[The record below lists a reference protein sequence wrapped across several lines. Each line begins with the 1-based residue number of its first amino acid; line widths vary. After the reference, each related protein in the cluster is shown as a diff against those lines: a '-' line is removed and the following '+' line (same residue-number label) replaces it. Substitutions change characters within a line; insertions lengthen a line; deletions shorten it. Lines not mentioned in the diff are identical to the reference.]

1 MVLDFLENIQYEDTY
16 NVIDI
21 SGKVYDFETNKIY
34 FDDNIDTVIEKIAFN
49 CNSDITVDEIYVWYN
64 YKNVHKSLYFDY
76 VSNPSIV
83 YDNPLNDIPDDNFLD
98 DGNFSSKTTI
108 YNKKC
113 INNIDIT
120 DNNIYY
126 ITIYELLDNVKDI
139 DNIYINGLIKKYFP
153 NLNDKNIED
162 FYQKSETYKKKI
174 DSIKKQKKCLSLIDK
189 QCDFVYDK
197 NLKGDTDSFKFE
209 FIKINNNDNKND
221 VNIVKIFAKLNT
233 SLEIPFIKL
242 FLNDYTES
250 YYKLYDMYYKKN
262 IVDSDKILSW
272 IKSKPLIIKESLYYI
287 PQKNTLTLYF
297 KYDNIYFRVMIG
309 IDGNLSLIVEDN
321 IDSKKL
327 NEIISICNSFVKK
340 YINDMDIYSVED
352 IRYIDFEWSKKY
364 IYDNNIE
371 LLNYNLY
378 FRKTEYFDKK
388 TYINFI
394 NNLFCYFRPI
404 NERTSI
410 KSDVFYY
417 IFKRVNDYDE
427 KNIEELLYYKYRNPP
442 YLELDD
448 NIIIK
453 KISEDLLTKD
463 NDLENRIVTY
473 RENYNNNRR
482 YNKNS
487 NGPEIT
493 ISFDTNNIIIKI
505 DSVKSIDEYYR
516 LYKIF
521 TNINTIYND
530 NSIQKDEYISKNKN
544 LNFYKQK
551 CINVVED
558 IIDR

>member
-1 MVLDFLENIQYEDTY
+1 
-16 NVIDI
+16 
-21 SGKVYDFETNKIY
+21 
-34 FDDNIDTVIEKIAFN
+34 
-49 CNSDITVDEIYVWYN
+49 
-64 YKNVHKSLYFDY
+64 
-76 VSNPSIV
+76 
-83 YDNPLNDIPDDNFLD
+83 
-98 DGNFSSKTTI
+98 
-108 YNKKC
+108 
-113 INNIDIT
+113 
-120 DNNIYY
+120 
-126 ITIYELLDNVKDI
+126 
-139 DNIYINGLIKKYFP
+139 
-153 NLNDKNIED
+153 
-162 FYQKSETYKKKI
+162 
-174 DSIKKQKKCLSLIDK
+174 
-189 QCDFVYDK
+189 
-197 NLKGDTDSFKFE
+197 
-209 FIKINNNDNKND
+209 
-221 VNIVKIFAKLNT
+221 
-233 SLEIPFIKL
+233 
-242 FLNDYTES
+242 
-250 YYKLYDMYYKKN
+250 
-262 IVDSDKILSW
+262 
-272 IKSKPLIIKESLYYI
+272 
-287 PQKNTLTLYF
+287 
-297 KYDNIYFRVMIG
+297 MIG

-327 NEIISICNSFVKK
+327 NTIINICNSFVKK

-378 FRKTEYFDKK
+378 FRKTDNFDKK

-493 ISFDTNNIIIKI
+493 ISFDTNNII
-505 DSVKSIDEYYR
+505 Y
-516 LYKIF
+516 
-521 TNINTIYND
+521 
-530 NSIQKDEYISKNKN
+530 
-544 LNFYKQK
+544 
-551 CINVVED
+551 
-558 IIDR
+558 